1 LDVRFT
7 PTGWAEFQELLRAD
21 RKLFVRASEL
31 IEACRREPFAGV
43 GKPEAL
49 KHQLSGCWS
58 RRISERHRLVYRV
71 QDGMLVVLSCIY
83 HYGE

>member
-1 LDVRFT
+1 MDIRFT

-21 RKLFVRASEL
+21 RKLFSRTLDL
-31 IEACRREPFAGV
+31 IEACRREPFSGV
-43 GKPEAL
+43 GKPEPL

-58 RRISERHRLVYRV
+58 RRISERHRLVYMVR
-71 QDGMLVVLSCIY
+71 DDMLVVLRCIY